1 MWLRVEVTGTGKE
14 HKVDGYVW
22 MSDKKGIQASWLC
35 QDHESGVTG
44 YMVAV
49 GTSPGMYIF
58 NIILILSIGEKKS
71 KDLF

>member
-1 MWLRVEVTGTGKE
+1 MTGTGKE

-49 GTSPGMYIF
+49 GTSQGIYI
-58 NIILILSIGEKKS
+58 IEYL
-71 KDLF
+71 